1 MVDVTISGY
10 KDPVKRLKT
19 LNERRQH
26 LEDSIAQNQDRYYL
40 IEHEIAECQREIL
53 QDKRFLHFDTIVLSR
68 ECPR

>member
-19 LNERRQH
+19 LNEMRQH
-26 LEDSIAQNQDRYYL
+26 LEDSIAEKKDKIYV

>member
-1 MVDVTISGY
+1 MADVTNSSL
-10 KDPVKRLKT
+10 KDPVQRMQKLI
-19 LNERRQH
+19 EWQQQ
-26 LEDSIAQNQDRYYL
+26 LEDSIAEKKDRQYV

>member
-1 MVDVTISGY
+1 MSDVTISGCE
-10 KDPVKRLKT
+10 DPAKRLKF
-19 LNERRQH
+19 LDEGRQH
-26 LEDSIAQNQDRYYL
+26 LEDSIAEKKDRHYL

>member
-1 MVDVTISGY
+1 MADVTNSSL
-10 KDPVKRLKT
+10 KDPVQRMQKLI
-19 LNERRQH
+19 ERRQH
-26 LEDSIAQNQDRYYL
+26 LEDSIAEKKDRQYV